1 MPRGRPP
8 VRYRPSVVEIG
19 DALIDPEVWVV
30 VAIVTLAMPLV
41 FLAVLVA
48 AALRRRATGTV
59 RPALAASLAATGGL
73 TLGTLAS
80 VTGGDLAV
88 LLPMLAASAVVLNG
102 LWRRRR
108 RAQAGW
114 LLAGIALPS
123 AILGSYV
130 MARLF
135 EGRGF
140 DPVATVPWFAVST
153 VGLAAGLVMIRR
165 GDPPPLAPDIGAPA
179 GQPGSRAF
187 GNIAE
192 AIRSPARLGPISV
205 PELSILIAIVVS
217 VLVVPLL
224 LPQELPSLVRSLI
237 LGVVVS
243 VIGTEVYV
251 RAWPSVSRRAFEAF
265 SWLGEWEIAGVRA
278 LTGSGPPTSR
288 AKATAWL
295 ERRAD
300 RPEERAIRVEVSLFA
315 GRIDEARALLST
327 LSAETP
333 AERFEVV
340 ALRDLVEWH
349 AGGDGDL
356 PAMEAAAAEILPA
369 DGDERLRAEVT
380 VATAKV
386 RRRMAEGGTT
396 PEAVVEPLLAVRGAL
411 GHRADGQIG
420 RALRRRLLPVL
431 LGGTALLAIAT
442 ELLGTPGALLP

>member
-1 MPRGRPP
+1 VARGGPP
-8 VRYRPSVVEIG
+8 VGYGPGVVEIG

-30 VAIVTLAMPLV
+30 VAIATLSMPLV
-41 FLAVLVA
+41 FLTLLVV

-59 RPALAASLAATGGL
+59 RPAMAATLAATGGL

-80 VTGGDLAV
+80 VSGGDLVV
-88 LLPMLAASAVVLNG
+88 LVPMLVASAVVLNG

-108 RAQAGW
+108 RSQAGW
-114 LLAGIALPS
+114 LLTGIALPS

-130 MARLF
+130 VAALLQ
-135 EGRGF
+135 GKPV
-140 DPVATVPWFAVST
+140 DPVAMVPWFAVST

-165 GDPPPLAPDIGAPA
+165 GDPPLPAPDIRAPA
-179 GQPGSRAF
+179 GQPGSREF

-192 AIRSPARLGPISV
+192 AIRSPARLGPIAV
-205 PELSILIAIVVS
+205 PELSMLIAVVVI
-217 VLVVPLL
+217 VLVAPLL
-224 LPQELPSLVRSLI
+224 IPHELPRLAQSLI

-243 VIGTEVYV
+243 IIGTEVYV

-288 AKATAWL
+288 AKAAAWL
-295 ERRAD
+295 ERRPD

-315 GRIDEARALLST
+315 GRIDDARAVLST
-327 LSAETP
+327 LSAKTP
-333 AERFEVV
+333 SERFELV
-340 ALRDLVEWH
+340 ALGDLVDWH

-380 VATAKV
+380 VAAAKV
-386 RRRMAEGGTT
+386 RRRMAEGGAT
-396 PEAVVEPLLAVRGAL
+396 PEAVVEPLLVVRQAL

-420 RALRRRLLPVL
+420 RALRRRILPLL
-431 LGGTALLAIAT
+431 LGGTALFAIAS
-442 ELLGTPGALLP
+442 ELLGMTGTSLP